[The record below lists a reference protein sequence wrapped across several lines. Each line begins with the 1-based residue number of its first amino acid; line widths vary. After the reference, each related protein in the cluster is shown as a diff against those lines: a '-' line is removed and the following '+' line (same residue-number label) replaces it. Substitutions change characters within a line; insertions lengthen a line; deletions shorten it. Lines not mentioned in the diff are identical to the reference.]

1 MQGLTEKELK
11 GEFVVSDLKPL
22 KCWTAQQSIA
32 VFIRLRPSEVIAQT
46 IDQNLYKKQVKE
58 CQVNTVKKTNHVKR
72 CGLA

>member
-11 GEFVVSDLKPL
+11 GEFVASDLKPL

-46 IDQNLYKKQVKE
+46 IDQNLYKGKQE
-58 CQVNTVKKTNHVKR
+58 KKIKHVKR

>member
-46 IDQNLYKKQVKE
+46 IDQNLYKSKLKSA
-58 CQVNTVKKTNHVKR
+58 K
-72 CGLA
+72 